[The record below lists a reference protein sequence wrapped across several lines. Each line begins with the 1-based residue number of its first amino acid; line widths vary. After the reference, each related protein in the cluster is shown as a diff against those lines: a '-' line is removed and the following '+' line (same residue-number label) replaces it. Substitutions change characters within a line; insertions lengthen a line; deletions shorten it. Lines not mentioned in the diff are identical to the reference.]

1 MRITIL
7 GCGSSG
13 GVPRIGGEWGVCDPT
28 EPKNRRR
35 RCSILVEHEG
45 TRVLVDTSPDLRE
58 QLLDAEVTDLEGV
71 IWTHDHAD
79 QTHGLDDLRVLA
91 IHNRRRIEV
100 WGDAETLTRLK
111 HKFGYCFPKEAS
123 KAYPAII
130 NDHLIDGPFQV
141 GNLPILPFYQDHGTM
156 PSLGFRFGDVSYA
169 NDVVQLDDSAFEAMA
184 GSRVMI
190 VDALRYRPHPTH
202 AHLARALEW
211 IERVGPER
219 AILTNMHV
227 DLDYHTLKAE
237 LPDGVVP
244 AYDGMVIEV

>member
-1 MRITIL
+1 MRVTIL

-13 GVPRIGGEWGVCDPT
+13 GVPRIGGEWGVCDPH

-100 WGDAETLTRLK
+100 WGDAETLVRLK
-111 HKFGYCFPKEAS
+111 RKFGYCFPDEAS
-123 KAYPAII
+123 AAYPAIV
-130 NDHLIDGPFQV
+130 NDHLIDGPLQI
-141 GNLPILPFYQDHGTM
+141 GNLPILPFWQDHGTM

-169 NDVVQLDDSAFEAMA
+169 NDVVRLDDAAFDAMA
-184 GSRVMI
+184 GSRVLI

-202 AHLARALEW
+202 AHLDRALEW

-227 DLDYHTLKAE
+227 DLDYRTLKAE
-237 LPDGVVP
+237 LPDGVEP
-244 AYDGMVIEV
+244 AYDGMIIDA